1 MKKKVLSILLTAAMV
16 MSMAVGC
23 GSNKSASTDAKD
35 DTKTES
41 SADGESNQILFN
53 GSSTLAPVITS
64 IATNFFDT
72 YGTWKAYDSSLPD
85 EEVVVITRDINGGAH
100 EVFQKNI
107 MGDTEVKSDAIQAS
121 SMGELVQ
128 DIIDNPYAIGYAS
141 FGVANQNAGKVVTM
155 KVNGVE
161 PTKENIINGSYI
173 IQRPLLLVGSGEP
186 TAIQQAFLDVV
197 LGDEGQKTVEDMGF
211 IPMN

>member
-35 DTKTES
+35 DTKTEA

-85 EEVVVITRDINGGAH
+85 EDIAIYVSAGAYRTRN
-100 EVFQKNI
+100 
-107 MGDTEVKSDAIQAS
+107 KSCYRWYI
-121 SMGELVQ
+121 
-128 DIIDNPYAIGYAS
+128 YFRY
-141 FGVANQNAGKVVTM
+141 
-155 KVNGVE
+155 
-161 PTKENIINGSYI
+161 GSKKCK
-173 IQRPLLLVGSGEP
+173 R
-186 TAIQQAFLDVV
+186 
-197 LGDEGQKTVEDMGF
+197 
-211 IPMN
+211 

>member
-35 DTKTES
+35 DTKTEA

-85 EEVVVITRDINGGAH
+85 EDI
-100 EVFQKNI
+100 
-107 MGDTEVKSDAIQAS
+107 AIYVS
-121 SMGELVQ
+121 
-128 DIIDNPYAIGYAS
+128 
-141 FGVANQNAGKVVTM
+141 AG
-155 KVNGVE
+155 
-161 PTKENIINGSYI
+161 
-173 IQRPLLLVGSGEP
+173 GSGQG
-186 TAIQQAFLDVV
+186 TKAVIDLS
-197 LGDEGQKTVEDMGF
+197 L
-211 IPMN
+211 IHI